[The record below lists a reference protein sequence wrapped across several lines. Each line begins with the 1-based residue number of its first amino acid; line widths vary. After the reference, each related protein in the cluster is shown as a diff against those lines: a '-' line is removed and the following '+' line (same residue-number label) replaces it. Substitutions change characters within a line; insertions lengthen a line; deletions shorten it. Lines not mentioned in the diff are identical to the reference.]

1 MARPAGTGDPAHRY
15 SLEAIWRCARVM
27 ERRTV
32 GYGDEGEKP
41 RGVCD
46 AVLQDVRMPRRRG
59 ACPRREALFVGWVEP
74 AKPIGP
80 W

>member
-46 AVLQDVRMPRRRG
+46 AVLQDV
-59 ACPRREALFVGWVEP
+59 
-74 AKPIGP
+74 
-80 W
+80 